1 MKFGDDLRRV
11 LSQRSPVHE
20 VELISVDAIGADVR
34 TRTGGEFGVVRIGFK
49 NKVTTI
55 DEARQAFS
63 EVVSSFHLQRR
74 KHT

>member
-1 MKFGDDLRRV
+1 MKFGDNLRKV
-11 LSQRSPVHE
+11 LSQKSPVHE

-55 DEARQAFS
+55 DEAKNAFS
-63 EVVSSFHLQRR
+63 EIITSFNVKRR
-74 KHT
+74 KQT